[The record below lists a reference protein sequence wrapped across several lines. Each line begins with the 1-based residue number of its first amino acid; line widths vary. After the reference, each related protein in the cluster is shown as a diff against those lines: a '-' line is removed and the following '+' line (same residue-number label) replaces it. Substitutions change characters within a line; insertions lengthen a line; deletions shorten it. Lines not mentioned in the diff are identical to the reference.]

1 MPNNVRL
8 VTGSPY
14 SALGTSQTV
23 TTLPDGNRIVRQN
36 TIRLW
41 RDSDGRTRS
50 EFSLSSIG
58 GPRPLE
64 LNTTVTVIDDPSARE
79 RYMLQPADK
88 VAVTMP
94 IAPCRVNAGLEPDL
108 SVGPPRPPGLPCAC
122 PRP

>member
-1 MPNNVRL
+1 MPECPPVLPGAAAGAQPTPNNVRL

-14 SALGTSQTV
+14 SALGISQTV

-64 LNTTVTVIDDPSARE
+64 LNTTVTVIDDPETRE
-79 RYMLQPADK
+79 RYMLQPA
-88 VAVTMP
+88 TRWRS
-94 IAPCRVNAGLEPDL
+94 PCP
-108 SVGPPRPPGLPCAC
+108 SRPAA
-122 PRP
+122 